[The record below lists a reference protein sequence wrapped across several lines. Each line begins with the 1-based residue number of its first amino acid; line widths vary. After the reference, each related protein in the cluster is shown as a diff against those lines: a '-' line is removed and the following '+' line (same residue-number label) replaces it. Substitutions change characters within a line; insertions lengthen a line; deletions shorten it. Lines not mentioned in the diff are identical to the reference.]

1 MQSQDTATVYLFK
14 VWPWIEA
21 NIKRIGFGAA
31 FLAILIFLMAFYSWR
46 QNQKEILAGKALTQ
60 IIVSPNDQSA
70 DAYFKVAA
78 DYSATLAGQRAF
90 LQGAAA
96 LFAAGKFSDAQTQFQ
111 KFLDTYPD
119 SAFTSQANLGV
130 AASLDAQ
137 GKLDLAAAA
146 YQRVRSGSSDTPT
159 VNAAKFATARIDEQ
173 QGRISD
179 ALNLYADI
187 ARSNPNNSL
196 GSEAALRAMGLKTK
210 PPAASTTDSPVTTTP
225 FNLNH

>member
-14 VWPWIEA
+14 VWPWIGA

-31 FLAILIFLMAFYSWR
+31 FVAILIFLMAFYSWR
-46 QNQKEILAGKALTQ
+46 QNQKEVSAGKELTQ
-60 IIVSPNDQSA
+60 IIVSPNNQSA
-70 DAYFKVAA
+70 DSYFKVAA
-78 DYSATLAGQRAF
+78 DYSVTLAGQRAF

-96 LFAAGKFSDAQTQFQ
+96 LFAAGKFSDAQAQFQ

-119 SAFTSQANLGV
+119 SAFASQANLGV

-173 QGRISD
+173 QGKISD

-187 ARSNPNNSL
+187 ARSDPNSSL
-196 GSEAALRAMGLKTK
+196 GSEAALRAMGLKTR
-210 PPAASTTDSPVTTTP
+210 PPAASTTEAPAATTP
-225 FNLNH
+225 FNLSH